1 MGGLMLPGTLQS
13 WSGGTRNALSLGS
26 GPAVTY
32 TSHAFRG
39 ISDETFRKRIP
50 PDVQMKMTRTIL
62 ILGNSISGGAVPKVN
77 DLLTLEG
84 STGVVLWVSN
94 DPDRATYSVAIR
106 D

>member
-1 MGGLMLPGTLQS
+1 
-13 WSGGTRNALSLGS
+13 
-26 GPAVTY
+26 
-32 TSHAFRG
+32 
-39 ISDETFRKRIP
+39 
-50 PDVQMKMTRTIL
+50 MKKTRTIL